1 MEGQMAFHMIQIVIH
16 SSFPRRRE
24 PISRRKIRRLVQ
36 EMDPRLR
43 GDDGKKEFRNDP
55 LKGERDCSALT
66 QPPQPNAAAASAP
79 RL

>member
-24 PISRRKIRRLVQ
+24 PISCPFHLTRGS

-43 GDDGKKEFRNDP
+43 GDDDLEKSVN
-55 LKGERDCSALT
+55 S
-66 QPPQPNAAAASAP
+66 
-79 RL
+79 

>member
-24 PISRRKIRRLVQ
+24 PISYPFHLTRGS

-43 GDDGKKEFRNDP
+43 GDDDLEKSVN
-55 LKGERDCSALT
+55 S
-66 QPPQPNAAAASAP
+66 
-79 RL
+79 